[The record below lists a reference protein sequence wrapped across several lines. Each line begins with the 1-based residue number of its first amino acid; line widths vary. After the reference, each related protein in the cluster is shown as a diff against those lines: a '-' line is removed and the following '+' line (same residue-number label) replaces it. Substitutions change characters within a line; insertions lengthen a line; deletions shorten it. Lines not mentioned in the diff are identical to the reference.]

1 MYKFDVI
8 IQDTIQIFYIR
19 LTFTSK
25 KNQIYSQ

>member
-25 KNQIYSQ
+25 KKSNI